1 MDLKSKKPALL
12 LIDIQL
18 GLDEWDYYGG
28 NRNNLRAEYNAA
40 KILQEWRLLA
50 LPVYHVKH
58 SSQNPD
64 SPLHV
69 SKPGFEI
76 KEEVRPQKD
85 EMVITKTVNSAF
97 IGNDLEQQLHNAN
110 ISTLVVV
117 GLTTNHC
124 VSTSV
129 RMASNL
135 GFETFLIADATA
147 TFDRVG
153 INGETFDAELVH
165 QTTLAS
171 LNEEFAT
178 ILTTD
183 LLLSAL

>member
-1 MDLKSKKPALL
+1 MDLNSKKPALL

-18 GLDEWDYYGG
+18 GLDDWDYYGG

-40 KILQEWRLLA
+40 KLLQEWRSLA
-50 LPVYHVKH
+50 LPIFHVKH
-58 SSQNPD
+58 SSQNHN
-64 SPLHV
+64 SPLHS
-69 SKPGFEI
+69 SKPGFNI
-76 KEEVRPQKD
+76 KEEVKPEKD
-85 EMVITKTVNSAF
+85 ETVITKNVNSAF
-97 IGNDLEQQLHNAN
+97 IGTGLEQQLKELD
-110 ISTLVVV
+110 ISTVVVV

-124 VSTSV
+124 ISTSV
-129 RMASNL
+129 RMAANL

-165 QTTLAS
+165 QTSLAS

-178 ILTTD
+178 VITTEH
-183 LLLSAL
+183 LLSHL